1 MGLNNAMRTLL
12 FCFGLLASLLTTPVL
27 AQQSVWLQI
36 EAQPSLREAIDR
48 ARAYATLFPNVEG
61 YQTRTGWY
69 AITLGP
75 MSPDVAAARLLAL
88 RQENLIPRDSFLSD
102 GTDHNQR
109 FWPAGT
115 AASEPAVAPV
125 PAPAAPEPAAIE
137 ETVLEDSPAELATE
151 PDVGPEVAEPVVVVP
166 VVVVPV
172 VVEPEETVKQAR
184 AAESALASEDK
195 LALQTALKWF
205 GFYDAAID
213 GSFGAGTRNSMAA
226 WQTANGFE
234 PTGILTTLQR
244 NTLVANFQADQAEFG
259 FASVNEPE
267 AGIEI
272 TLPLS
277 LVAFDHY
284 EPPFVHFAEKS
295 GSGLSVILI
304 SEPGDASNLAGLYD
318 ILQTLSVV
326 PPDGERSRD
335 ETSFTIN
342 ASSATVQSYA
352 YAEAGRGA
360 VKGFLVVWKPAD
372 ADRMTRILPQLQS
385 SFRSLGD
392 KALDPGLVPMEDAA
406 RRGLLAGLEV
416 RKPKLSRSGF
426 YVDRLGTV
434 LTTSEAVAD
443 CPRVTVDHT
452 IEASVAAIDPTL
464 GIALLTP
471 ATRLSPPAMAAFV
484 SGPGRIGSQIAV
496 AGYSYE
502 DALPAPVLT
511 FGTLE
516 DAAGLNGEPGV
527 VRISAPV
534 LPGDAGGPLMDASGA
549 VLGML
554 LPAAKGAR
562 QLPDGVAFA
571 ATSGT
576 ITAMLSA
583 AGITPTTAIPGG
595 AISPDAMSAMGLGMT
610 VLVSCWE

>member
-1 MGLNNAMRTLL
+1 MRTLL
-12 FCFGLLASLLTTPVL
+12 FCFGLLASLLTTPLL
-27 AQQSVWLQI
+27 AQQSAWLQI

-61 YQTRTGWY
+61 YQTKTGWY

-75 MSPDVAAARLLAL
+75 MSPEEAAARLLSL
-88 RQENLIPRDSFLSD
+88 RHENLIPRDSFLSD

-115 AASEPAVAPV
+115 AASEPAVEPV
-125 PAPAAPEPAAIE
+125 PAPSAIE
-137 ETVLEDSPAELATE
+137 ETVLQDSPAELAAE
-151 PDVGPEVAEPVVVVP
+151 PEVVPDVVVP
-166 VVVVPV
+166 DVVVPEVVVPV

-184 AAESALASEDK
+184 VAEAALESEDK
-195 LALQTALKWF
+195 RALQTALHWF

-226 WQTANGFE
+226 WQAANGYE
-234 PTGILTTLQR
+234 PTGILTTMQR
-244 NTLVANFQADQAEFG
+244 NILVANFQADQAEFG
-259 FASVNEPE
+259 FASVSEPE

-277 LVAFDHY
+277 LVGFDHY
-284 EPPFVHFAEKS
+284 EPPFVHFAEKA
-295 GSGLSVILI
+295 GSGMSVILI

-326 PPDGERSRD
+326 PPDGERSRE

-372 ADRMTRILPQLQS
+372 ADRMARILPQLQA

-392 KALDPGLVPMEDAA
+392 KVLDPGLVPMEDAA

-426 YVDRLGTV
+426 YVDQLGTV

-443 CPRVTVDHT
+443 CPRVTLDHDT
-452 IEASVAAIDPTL
+452 EASIAAIDPTL

-471 ATRLSPPAMAAFV
+471 ATRLSPPAIAAFV
-484 SGPGRIGSQIAV
+484 SGPGRIGSEIAV

-511 FGTLE
+511 FGTYE
-516 DAAGLNGEPGV
+516 DAVGLNGEPGV
-527 VRISAPV
+527 ARIAAPV
-534 LPGDAGGPLMDASGA
+534 LPGDAGGPVLDATGA
-549 VLGML
+549 VLGMV
-554 LPAAKGAR
+554 LPAATGAR
-562 QLPDGVAFA
+562 KLPDGVAFA
-571 ATSGT
+571 ANSAT
-576 ITAMLSA
+576 IA
-583 AGITPTTAIPGG
+583 ALLNGANITPITAIPGG
-595 AISPDAMSAMGLGMT
+595 AISPDALSAMGLGMT